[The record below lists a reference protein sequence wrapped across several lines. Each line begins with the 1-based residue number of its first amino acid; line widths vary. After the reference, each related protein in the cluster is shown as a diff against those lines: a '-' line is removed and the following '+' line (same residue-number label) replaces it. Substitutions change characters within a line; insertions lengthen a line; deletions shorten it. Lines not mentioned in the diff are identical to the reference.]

1 MRSLLPVVLVILL
14 TACGPV
20 RASKTGPVI
29 ADISTSGQVL
39 VISDCQGT
47 SITFTAKVS
56 SESRITKVSLWYRV
70 GSDQPFKSIP
80 MTPQGNH
87 YSAMV
92 QGKDLQGGGYG
103 DLEFY
108 ITAEDGE
115 GKTSKSPVDKS
126 IQFLPCVNH

>member
-1 MRSLLPVVLVILL
+1 MRSLLPVILVILL

-20 RASKTGPVI
+20 QASKAGPVI
-29 ADISTSGQVL
+29 SDVSTSGKIL

-47 SITFTAKVS
+47 SITFNARVNS
-56 SESRITKVSLWYRV
+56 QFSITNVSLWYRV

-80 MTPQGNH
+80 MSAQGNH
-87 YSAMV
+87 YRAVV

-108 ITAEDGE
+108 IAAEDWKGN
-115 GKTSKSPVDKS
+115 TSKSPVDKS